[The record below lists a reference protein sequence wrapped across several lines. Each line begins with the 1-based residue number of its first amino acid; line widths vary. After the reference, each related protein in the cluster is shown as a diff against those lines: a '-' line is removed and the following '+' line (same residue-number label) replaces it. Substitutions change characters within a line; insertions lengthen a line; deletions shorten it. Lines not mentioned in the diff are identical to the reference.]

1 MMRAAVLGSPIKHSL
16 SPILHESAYR
26 ILGIDGEYEAIE
38 VKSCDLLTFFD
49 NELSNSLESGARR
62 GFNLTMPLKES
73 VFEYVRCDF
82 DALSSRIRSANTL
95 LRNDD
100 GFTATSTDATAF
112 GRLLANHNVSRV
124 AIIGGGG
131 TARAAVAALADRSSQ
146 IDLLLRTPTRAHLIE
161 SIAPSAKVNV
171 LGMNS
176 PLTGYDLVI
185 NTTPIGAADHL
196 SAGEGVGSGLLLES
210 LYKPLPTELSFA
222 WKELG
227 GSVID
232 GIDLLVEQALDAI
245 ALMTEISFDYS
256 ELRSALQAVAR
267 KETNPQV

>member
-1 MMRAAVLGSPIKHSL
+1 MRAAVLGSPIKHSL
-16 SPILHESAYR
+16 SPLLHESAYR
-26 ILGIDGEYEAIE
+26 ILGIEGVYEAIE
-38 VKSCDLLTFFD
+38 VDS
-49 NELSNSLESGARR
+49 SSLAGFLDRESSITADSGARR

-73 VFEYVRCDF
+73 VFKYRRCDF
-82 DALSSRIRSANTL
+82 DPLSTRIRSANTL
-95 LRNDD
+95 LRSEN

-112 GRLLANHNVSRV
+112 GRLLTNHDVSRV

-131 TARAAVAALADRSSQ
+131 TARAAVAAIAERASQ
-146 IDLLLRTPTRAHLIE
+146 IDLLLRTPTRAELIE
-161 SIAPSAKVNV
+161 SIAPSAKVEV
-171 LGMNS
+171 LGMAS

-196 SAGEGVGSGLLLES
+196 STGEGVGSGLLLES

-227 GSVID
+227 GMVID

-245 ALMTEISFDYS
+245 GLMTEISFDYS
-256 ELRSALQAVAR
+256 EMRSALQVVAR
-267 KETNPQV
+267 KEIDPQV